1 MVEQSGQYS
10 GDSLGAG
17 NYQDGATISEVKA
30 DDGGGEDL
38 QLRVVRHKLSL
49 RQPASTNQ
57 TSLQTGKAKAVA

>member
-38 QLRVVRHKLSL
+38 QLRVVRH
-49 RQPASTNQ
+49 
-57 TSLQTGKAKAVA
+57 